1 MQPVTFTLDL
11 EDQRAPGDPV
21 PRYVDATHRLLEFL
35 AERDVRGTVFV
46 VGELAEQSP
55 ELVKEIAAGGHE
67 VALHG
72 WSHDALA
79 TFTPDEFRRDAAR
92 GRALLEDT
100 SGAAVTGFRA
110 PMFSLVPES
119 RWATD
124 VLAELGFG
132 YSSSVLPARNPL
144 FGDPTCPARPFRWPS
159 GLLELPCPVM
169 RVGDVGLPFLGGVYF
184 RSLPLP
190 VVESA
195 GAIAGRDQLLW
206 VYCHPYDFDPDE
218 PFWVVPEVGPYGSRL
233 LWYNRRNMLAK
244 LGRVLA
250 GRTGAPLAERAQ
262 QIFPTR

>member
-21 PRYVDATHRLLEFL
+21 ARYVDATSRLLEFL

-46 VGELAEQSP
+46 EGELAERSP
-55 ELVKEIAAGGHE
+55 ELVKEVAAAGHE
-67 VALHG
+67 IGLHG
-72 WSHDALA
+72 WRHVSL
-79 TFTPDEFRRDAAR
+79 TTLTPDQFRRDAAR
-92 GRALLEDT
+92 GRALLEDITGT
-100 SGAAVTGFRA
+100 SVTGFRA

-169 RVGDVGLPFLGGVYF
+169 RVGAVGLPFLGGVYL
-184 RSLPLP
+184 RTLPTP
-190 VVESA
+190 VVQSA
-195 GAIAGRDQLLW
+195 GAVAGRDQLLW
-206 VYCHPYDFDPDE
+206 VYCHPYDLDPDE
-218 PFWVVPEVGPYGSRL
+218 PFWVVPEVGPWGSRL
-233 LWYNRRNMLAK
+233 LWYNRRHMLAK
-244 LGRVLA
+244 LARVLA
-250 GRTGAPLAERAQ
+250 GRAAPPLGERALT
-262 QIFPTR
+262 IFPPR